1 MTTPHIEAQPGDYAE
16 TVLLPG
22 DPLRAKYI
30 SEYFDDVKQVNGVR
44 GCYGYTGYHK
54 GKKISVQASGMGH
67 ASLGIYVHE
76 LYSFY
81 GVKNIIRVGTC
92 GGISPNVKVGDI
104 VVAMSSFTDSAV
116 NFNLTPGF
124 SFAPTADWNL
134 LKSFTDQN
142 PDAHVGP
149 MCSNDYF
156 YQPNP
161 DWWKCLKD
169 VGVLGVDME
178 TAMLY
183 SIAMRLSKS
192 ALVVNQVS
200 DHLSG
205 NGENYTPEQ
214 RERGV
219 TKLIE
224 KVLNVCS
231 TL

>member
-104 VVAMSSFTDSAV
+104 VVQSSVLKPINATKKYYLNTTDEYPIL
-116 NFNLTPGF
+116 F
-124 SFAPTADWNL
+124 
-134 LKSFTDQN
+134 
-142 PDAHVGP
+142 
-149 MCSNDYF
+149 
-156 YQPNP
+156 
-161 DWWKCLKD
+161 
-169 VGVLGVDME
+169 
-178 TAMLY
+178 
-183 SIAMRLSKS
+183 IIS
-192 ALVVNQVS
+192 ALTRGNSFFSGISDLKNKESDRIKEMQKILKQFGVFSKFKKDKLVIKGKRNKKDKKKIYVS
-200 DHLSG
+200 NLGTYKFYDHL
-205 NGENYTPEQ
+205 N
-214 RERGV
+214 
-219 TKLIE
+219 
-224 KVLNVCS
+224 
-231 TL
+231 